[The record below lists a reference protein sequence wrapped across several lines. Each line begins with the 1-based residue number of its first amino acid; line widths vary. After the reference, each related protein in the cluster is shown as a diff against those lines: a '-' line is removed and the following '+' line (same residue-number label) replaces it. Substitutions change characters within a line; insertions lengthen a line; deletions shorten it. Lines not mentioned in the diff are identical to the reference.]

1 MCDVIDVFELHSFNG
16 YRENIEEVK
25 CHFNTEMSEQE
36 ENLTELKMT
45 LKVTVTTNNLKTKSW
60 KQGIKIE
67 EIKLSNESNHE
78 ELEQYDRLICLRI
91 GSVPIKTIESSDD
104 VLIIK
109 YVKFLFKGAELD
121 IPETVIDC
129 VHRIG
134 SSYKIF
140 PQIKYNYTFFYIPS
154 QNIVLQSQK

>member
-1 MCDVIDVFELHSFNG
+1 
-16 YRENIEEVK
+16 
-25 CHFNTEMSEQE
+25 MSEQE
-36 ENLTELKMT
+36 ENLTELKMK
-45 LKVTVTTNNLKTKSW
+45 LKVTVTTSNLKTKSW

-91 GSVPIKTIESSDD
+91 DSVPIKTIESSDD

-109 YVKFLFKGAELD
+109 YVEFLFKGAELD

-129 VHRIG
+129 VHSIG

-140 PQIKYNYTFFYIPS
+140 PQIKYNYTFFYILS

>member
-1 MCDVIDVFELHSFNG
+1 
-16 YRENIEEVK
+16 
-25 CHFNTEMSEQE
+25 MSEQE

-91 GSVPIKTIESSDD
+91 DSVPIKTIESSDD

-109 YVKFLFKGAELD
+109 YVEFLFKGAELD

-129 VHRIG
+129 VHSIG

-140 PQIKYNYTFFYIPS
+140 PQIKYNYTFFYILS